1 MQKRYGFDTGWGKM
15 GGQSKLSVVA
25 TLYQSEATVV
35 EFYERCVHAVSRHFA
50 EFEIVFV
57 DDGSSDGSLRL
68 ALELKERDPRVVVV
82 ELSRNFGHHRAMM
95 TGLAIA
101 SGDYVFLI
109 DSDLEEEPELLDMF
123 VSRFNVGDCDV
134 VYGVQE
140 RRKGG
145 RFERFTGEV
154 FFWLVE
160 KLSDEKLPRN
170 LVTARLMTRDYVRA
184 LIRHR
189 DREFFIAH
197 LWLLTGFRQAP
208 LTVRKLS
215 LSPTTY
221 SFSRRLEMLVRYL
234 TTTSTRILYIILYLG
249 VGTAGFSALMIFY
262 TIGRYLYT
270 GIAADGWTSLIVTV
284 CFFGGLN
291 ILLLGVIGI
300 YIANIYSESKRRPY
314 TVIRRVHRVQS
325 NVTREISGSSG

>member
-1 MQKRYGFDTGWGKM
+1 MRYGFDTGWGKM

-57 DDGSSDGSLRL
+57 DDGSRDGSLKL
-68 ALELKERDPRVVVV
+68 ALELKDRDPRVVVV

-95 TGLAIA
+95 TGLAVA

-145 RFERFTGEV
+145 RVERVTGEV

-160 KLSDEKLPRN
+160 RLSDEKLPRN
-170 LVTARLMTRDYVRA
+170 LVTARFMTRDYVRA
-184 LIRHR
+184 LVRHR

-197 LWLLTGFRQAP
+197 LWLLTGFRQVP
-208 LTVRKLS
+208 LKVRKLS

-221 SFSRRLEMLVRYL
+221 SFSRRLEMLVKYV
-234 TTTSTRILYIILYLG
+234 TTTSTRLLYMILYLG
-249 VGTAGFSALMIFY
+249 LATASFSAVMILY
-262 TIGRYLYT
+262 TIGRYIST
-270 GIAADGWTSLIVTV
+270 GVATDGWTSLIVTV
-284 CFFGGLN
+284 SFFGGLN
-291 ILLLGVIGI
+291 VLLLGIIGI
-300 YIANIYSESKRRPY
+300 YIANIFTESKRRPY
-314 TVIRRVHRVQS
+314 TVIRRIHRGQPSVALTTTDS
-325 NVTREISGSSG
+325 RG